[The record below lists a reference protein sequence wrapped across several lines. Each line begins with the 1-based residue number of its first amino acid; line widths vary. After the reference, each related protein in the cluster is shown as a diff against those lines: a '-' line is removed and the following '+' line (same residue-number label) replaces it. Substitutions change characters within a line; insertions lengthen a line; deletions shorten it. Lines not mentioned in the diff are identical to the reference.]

1 MSNDTCSKELSTM
14 TFNLGERL
22 RSLRQA
28 RGLTTQQLA
37 DKVAVSQSYI
47 SRFENNRAV
56 PDIELLGKILHAL
69 DSDLASFFSLDE
81 EEATPDLIQL
91 IETIKTLTPEARIK
105 LNEFIQ
111 LVQKG

>member
-1 MSNDTCSKELSTM
+1 MAS
-14 TFNLGERL
+14 NLGDRL

-56 PDIELLGKILHAL
+56 PDIELLEKILQAL
-69 DSDLASFFSLDE
+69 DSDLSSFFSLDE
-81 EEATPDLIQL
+81 DEVSPDLIQL
-91 IETIKTLTPEARIK
+91 IETIKSLTPEARIK

>member
-1 MSNDTCSKELSTM
+1 M

>member
-1 MSNDTCSKELSTM
+1 MASNFGD
-14 TFNLGERL
+14 RL

-28 RGLTTQQLA
+28 RGFTTQQLA

-56 PDIELLGKILHAL
+56 PDILLLEKILHAL
-69 DSDLASFFSLDE
+69 NSDLASFFSLSE
-81 EEATPDLIQL
+81 EEVSVDLIQL
-91 IETIKTLTPEARIK
+91 IETVKSLPPEARIK

-111 LVQKG
+111 LVKKDH

>member
-1 MSNDTCSKELSTM
+1 M

-56 PDIELLGKILHAL
+56 PDIELLEKILHAL

-81 EEATPDLIQL
+81 EEAAPDLIQL

>member
-1 MSNDTCSKELSTM
+1 M
-14 TFNLGERL
+14 TINLGERL

>member
-1 MSNDTCSKELSTM
+1 M

-22 RSLRQA
+22 RSLRLA